1 MTARSNHS
9 TGPVVEV
16 RGLDFSYDQEPDRA
30 LSDVDLVLYASDRCL
45 LVGPNGAG
53 KTTLLRIL
61 AGKHMVPPD
70 RALVMGRPVFADTA
84 LAAQVGFLSETVPSA
99 VDLPVSDM
107 IRHARERW
115 SREGAHRAADAD
127 ILQTR
132 LERLSELLGIEPTWR
147 LHHLSRGQ
155 RRRVYL
161 FLGLLEP
168 RSLLLL
174 DEVAADLDIMARYR
188 LLDFLR
194 EESEGRGTAV
204 LYATHIL
211 DGLTDWA
218 TKVLVLKGGRVRL
231 FAALDEIPGYL
242 ALRRSGHPD
251 PLGRALLSLML
262 DSEYRSSRL
271 PPSPR

>member
-1 MTARSNHS
+1 MSVPSNQPAE
-9 TGPVVEV
+9 PVVEV
-16 RGLDFSYDQEPDRA
+16 RGLDFSYDEEPAPA
-30 LSDVDLVLYASDRCL
+30 LSDIDLVLHASDRCL

-70 RALVMGRPVFADTA
+70 RARVMGRPVFADTS

-107 IRHARERW
+107 VRHARERW
-115 SREGAHRAADAD
+115 SREGAHRAEDAE
-127 ILQTR
+127 ILQAR
-132 LERLSELLGIEPTWR
+132 LERLSELLGIESGWH
-147 LHHLSRGQ
+147 LHRLSRGQ

-161 FLGLLEP
+161 LLGLLEP

-188 LLDFLR
+188 LLEFLR
-194 EESEGRGTAV
+194 EESEEHRTAV

-218 TKVLVLKGGRVRL
+218 TKVLLLERGRVRL
-231 FAALDEIPGYL
+231 FAPLDEVPGYL
-242 ALRRSGHPD
+242 ELRQSGHPD
-251 PLGRALLSLML
+251 PLGRALFNLML
-262 DSEYRSSRL
+262 QPE
-271 PPSPR
+271 P